1 MSTRI
6 VMISD
11 THSRTPRIS
20 QIPNGDVLIHA
31 GDLLQDPQGI
41 KTYQDEIK
49 QLDWIKNAS
58 HSFKVVIGGNHDSF
72 LGHLY
77 NNPLAPDSAAKKA
90 IQDAFSD
97 TNHGF
102 RYLQDEACEIVV
114 RGHTWRV
121 FGSPKSLKG
130 NTYAFQHEPGT
141 GGFHSSLFD
150 LNVRCRYSTNISC
163 VQIPG

>member
-130 NTYAFQHEPGT
+130 NTSLDDRWEMHHPVQHRHPHRPRPAT
-141 GGFHSSLFD
+141 RSPSHRLP
-150 LNVRCRYSTNISC
+150 
-163 VQIPG
+163 IPR